1 MKSLRELVETATA
14 YYRLLVPEVP
24 SAPNDREI
32 AKDVVRRM
40 YRSRHTVDC
49 GSYHSDHLLLAQ
61 GRYVTRED
69 LERRWELVR
78 KYGV

>member
-1 MKSLRELVETATA
+1 MKSLGELVRTAAA

-40 YRSRHTVDC
+40 YRSRHAVNCD
-49 GSYHSDHLLLAQ
+49 SDHSSDLLLAQ